1 MNIQIWGRKKCFD
14 TQKALRYFKERRI
27 SVQYIDLQQK
37 APSKGELQS
46 IMGSAGLDAL
56 IARDSPLYERLNL
69 NRIAGQQMR
78 AEVLFNNPPL
88 YTAPIVRNGRQATVG
103 YKPEVWKDW
112 E

>member
-27 SVQYIDLQQK
+27 NIQFIDLQQK

-46 IMGSAGLDAL
+46 IANSAGLESL
-56 IARDSPLYERLNL
+56 INRQSPDYQRLNL
-69 NRIAGQQMR
+69 HHIAGPQLR
-78 AEVLFNNPPL
+78 SEILLGNPRL
-88 YTAPIVRNGRQATVG
+88 YATPIVRNGRQATVG